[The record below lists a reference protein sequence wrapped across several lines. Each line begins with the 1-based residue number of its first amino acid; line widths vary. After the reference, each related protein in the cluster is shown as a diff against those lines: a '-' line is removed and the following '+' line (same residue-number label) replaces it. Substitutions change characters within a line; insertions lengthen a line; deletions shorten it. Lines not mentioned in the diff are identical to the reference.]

1 MVGPDRAILSGES
14 YGIEPGHGGSLAGR
28 QVVVVGAGRVG
39 RLVVRALPEGWTIT
53 VVDPNRD
60 KLALLP
66 DSHHGTQVRQ
76 VHGDATSRLVLE
88 QAGMG
93 PEVVA
98 VIVTGGDAVNREV
111 ARLSR
116 QDLGVEELVVLLDDD
131 AGIGT
136 IGLSHREV
144 VQRYK
149 ATALIVLNRLTGV
162 ESRGI
167 AVGLG
172 QGEIREVT
180 VHEGSAAAG
189 RALAEIQ
196 PSHWL
201 VAAVYRDDRL
211 IVPTGETKLQTGDR
225 VILVGEPE
233 VIEKVGRFVRGGEPV
248 FPSQYGQ
255 LIGLLDGPEDEATWL
270 AEHSQAE
277 GLVQVARA
285 RLEPAPGQAGVPP
298 GLVADNIGCLVTAAE
313 PVSFWARVGLTRS
326 TRDRLLGVARVPFLV
341 ARGTFPYR
349 RILLA
354 VSTEIG
360 AQATASAAID
370 LARQME
376 ASLTVLTVV
385 PPTLADEN
393 GEHEQLRD
401 IPRRIGALARVHG
414 VEVERKVLEGNPIE
428 VIRKEAARFD
438 LLVLGHTTR
447 KRNTL
452 ITPDI
457 SLWLLHDAPCS
468 TLFVPDVAVPVRP

>member
-1 MVGPDRAILSGES
+1 M
-14 YGIEPGHGGSLAGR
+14 GS
-28 QVVVVGAGRVG
+28 GRVG
-39 RLVVRALPEGWTIT
+39 RLVVRALPEDWTIT
-53 VVDPNRD
+53 VVDPNAD

-66 DSHHGTQVRQ
+66 DSHQGSEVRRI
-76 VHGDATSRLVLE
+76 VGDATSRLVLQE
-88 QAGMG
+88 AGLG

-98 VIVTGGDAVNREV
+98 VIVTGSDPVNREV
-111 ARLSR
+111 ARLAR
-116 QDLGVEELVVLLDDD
+116 QDLGVEELVVLLDDS
-131 AGIGT
+131 AGIDA
-136 IGLSHREV
+136 IDLSHREV
-144 VQRYK
+144 VQRFK

-172 QGEIREVT
+172 EGEIREVT

-189 RALAEIQ
+189 RALVEIQ

-201 VAAVYRDDRL
+201 VAAVYRDDKL
-211 IVPTGETKLQTGDR
+211 IVPTGETKLATGDR

-248 FPSQYGQ
+248 FPTQYGPR
-255 LIGLLDGPEDEATWL
+255 IGVLDGPRAEAEWL

-277 GLVQVARA
+277 GLESVPRA
-285 RLEPAPGQAGVPP
+285 RLEPAAGQRGDPP
-298 GLVADNIGCLVTAAE
+298 GLVEDGIGCLVVAPE
-313 PVSFWARVGLTRS
+313 PVSFWARVGFTRS
-326 TRDRLLGVARVPFLV
+326 ARNRLLGVARVPFLV
-341 ARGTFPYR
+341 GRGTFPYQ

-370 LARQME
+370 LARQMK
-376 ASLTVLTVV
+376 AVLTVLTVV
-385 PPTLADEN
+385 PPTLADAEE
-393 GEHEQLRD
+393 GRETLRD

-414 VEVERKVLEGNPIE
+414 VEAERMVREGNPIE
-428 VIRKEAARFD
+428 VIRREAESHD

-452 ITPDI
+452 VTPDI

-468 TLFVPDVAVPVRP
+468 TLFVPDVAVTERK